1 MRERH
6 YDVTAFLLS
15 DRVRG
20 LKGEYAEP
28 AEDMAFVNFVK
39 SLVSQIE
46 NFGVSR

>member
-6 YDVTAFLLS
+6 YDVAAFLLS

-20 LKGEYAEP
+20 LKGEYVEP
-28 AEDMAFVNFVK
+28 AEDMAFANFAR

-46 NFGVSR
+46 NFGVTR